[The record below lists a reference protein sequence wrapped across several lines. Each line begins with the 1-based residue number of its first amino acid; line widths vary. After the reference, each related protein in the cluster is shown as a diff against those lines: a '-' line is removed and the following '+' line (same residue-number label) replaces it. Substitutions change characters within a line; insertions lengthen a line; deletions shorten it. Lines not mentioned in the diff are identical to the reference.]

1 MEELNWEKLFSKER
15 ERSYG
20 KQSSPKEESSYQNP
34 AIVRNAFDADYDRIV
49 GSSSVRRLQ
58 DKAQVFPL
66 QENDVAR
73 TRLTHSIEVSA
84 LAGSLGKSVGRM
96 LEGKGIFCPEQT
108 EELSSLLRVSGLIHD
123 LGNPPFGHY
132 GETVIQNWFSS
143 WFHSNPLLEID
154 HIVLSE
160 QEKSDFL
167 YFDGNVQNLRIVSR
181 LQMLYDTYGANFTFA
196 TLGTIMKYPWP
207 SHRRK
212 GGKKKFGY
220 FKSEEELARKVRTE
234 LGLPENVRHPATY
247 LLEAADDIIYL
258 CDDIEDGVKK
268 GYIDWDR
275 EYTQLKEKLKAD
287 ERMASLFRKIDSKE
301 PPQDMDLAEMKT
313 TKVRIFRNAVQS
325 FFFTRAVEEFEEKY
339 EIIMCRAPQT
349 EDKTIELIDCERAL
363 KDELTKITA
372 RNCFSCREV
381 LSLELIG
388 DKVLKTLLDT
398 FAPVLIKST
407 GEELVSPKT
416 YAGKLYS
423 LISPNFRYIALHS
436 HEKTGAFSNSASSNK
451 KSEKDLLDELTPYE
465 RLHLVTDFIAGMTDS
480 YAVNLYQD
488 LMGVKLP

>member
-1 MEELNWEKLFSKER
+1 
-15 ERSYG
+15 
-20 KQSSPKEESSYQNP
+20 
-34 AIVRNAFDADYDRIV
+34 
-49 GSSSVRRLQ
+49 
-58 DKAQVFPL
+58 
-66 QENDVAR
+66 
-73 TRLTHSIEVSA
+73 
-84 LAGSLGKSVGRM
+84 
-96 LEGKGIFCPEQT
+96 
-108 EELSSLLRVSGLIHD
+108 
-123 LGNPPFGHY
+123 
-132 GETVIQNWFSS
+132 
-143 WFHSNPLLEID
+143 
-154 HIVLSE
+154 
-160 QEKSDFL
+160 
-167 YFDGNVQNLRIVSR
+167 
-181 LQMLYDTYGANFTFA
+181 
-196 TLGTIMKYPWP
+196 
-207 SHRRK
+207 
-212 GGKKKFGY
+212 
-220 FKSEEELARKVRTE
+220 
-234 LGLPENVRHPATY
+234 
-247 LLEAADDIIYL
+247 
-258 CDDIEDGVKK
+258 
-268 GYIDWDR
+268 
-275 EYTQLKEKLKAD
+275 
-287 ERMASLFRKIDSKE
+287 
-301 PPQDMDLAEMKT
+301 MKT

-349 EDKTIELIDCERAL
+349 EDKTIELLDCERAL